1 MILSSRATAQGA
13 AFLDLQNRARR
24 ENRATQELL
33 ILYVIERWIAR
44 LGQSQYSENFVLKG
58 GMLLSYFG
66 QRRPTVDVD
75 TLAIRIVS
83 DAASVLEIV
92 KEIAEIPDP
101 SDGVLFDT
109 PSAQGSTIRS
119 SATYSG
125 VRIKMNARL
134 ATALV
139 RFSIDVNFGD
149 PVTPDPFVVE
159 IPSLRDHL
167 DDVSVLGY
175 PLETVLSEKLVTA
188 LELKLANTRIRD
200 FADVYGLIKS
210 HAVSATTLAQ
220 AIRATADFRGVD
232 LSSLQGPLSGFA
244 ELRGSQYQAYRKQ
257 HIPVA
262 NELPEDFGT
271 VVMTLQKFA
280 DPILI
285 GAVTRGTWRPE
296 ISEWTDNR

>member
-1 MILSSRATAQGA
+1 VIPASRATAQGA

-44 LGQSQYSENFVLKG
+44 LAQSQYSENFVLKG

-75 TLAIRIVS
+75 TLAIRISS
-83 DAASVLEIV
+83 DTASVLRIV
-92 KEIAEIPDP
+92 QKIAEIPDP

-109 PSAQGSTIRS
+109 PSAQASTIRS
-119 SATYSG
+119 GAAYSG

-139 RFSIDVNFGD
+139 RFSLDVNFGD
-149 PVTPDPFVVE
+149 PVTPDPLIVE

-188 LELKLANTRIRD
+188 LELKLANSRIRD

-210 HAVSATTLAQ
+210 HPVSATTLAQ
-220 AIRATADFRGVD
+220 AIRATAHFRGVG
-232 LSSLQGPLSGFA
+232 LSTLQESLSGFA
-244 ELRGSQYQAYRKQ
+244 ELRGSQYQSYRRQ
-257 HIPVA
+257 HIPIA

-271 VVMTLQKFA
+271 VVRTLQEFA
-280 DPILI
+280 DPILL
-285 GAVTRGTWRPE
+285 GTVTHGSWRPE
-296 ISEWTDNR
+296 ISEWTVRR

>member
-1 MILSSRATAQGA
+1 VILSSRATAQGA

-44 LGQSQYSENFVLKG
+44 LAQSQHSENFVLKG

-75 TLAIRIVS
+75 TLAIRIAS
-83 DAASVLEIV
+83 DTASVLRIV
-92 KEIAEIPDP
+92 QEIAEIPDP

-119 SATYSG
+119 GAAYSG

-139 RFSIDVNFGD
+139 RFSLDVNFGD
-149 PVTPDPFVVE
+149 PVTPDPLIVE

-188 LELKLANTRIRD
+188 LELKLANSRIRD

-210 HAVSATTLAQ
+210 HPVSATTLAQ
-220 AIRATADFRGVD
+220 ALRATAHFRGVE
-232 LSSLQGPLSGFA
+232 LSSLQESLSGFA
-244 ELRGSQYQAYRKQ
+244 ELRGSQYQAYRRQ
-257 HIPVA
+257 HTPITH
-262 NELPEDFGT
+262 ELPEDFRT
-271 VVMTLQKFA
+271 VVITLQEFA
-280 DPILI
+280 DPILM
-285 GAVTRGTWRPE
+285 GTVTRGSWRPE
-296 ISEWTDNR
+296 LSEWTVSR